1 MSLYSDDEDLICPYC
16 KAVQN
21 CHEPDEISSDMCHT
35 ECESC
40 GKSFWYSVTV
50 RRDYYPYKDNGE
62 ASEEETDEMD

>member
-1 MSLYSDDEDLICPYC
+1 MDDEDLICPYC
-16 KAVQN
+16 GAVQN
-21 CHEPDEISSDMCHT
+21 CHEPDEISADCCFT

-50 RRDYYPYKDNGE
+50 RRDYYPYKDDDGE